1 MRPYP
6 METSKHVD
14 CCQRYEKEQS
24 LRSNPVLDWMSQ
36 HVVYDPNVM
45 ASIGTCKN
53 SQGSSNFYQN
63 SQYWLYPSY
72 AEFCRSCNVGFVGRG
87 RFEVLFFDICK
98 HQLKLNVYSK
108 KTNKGL
114 QVFNAVIRESNP
126 SKYETYPSIVEV
138 ASNPQEY
145 IPLYG
150 VDITAPTDATMDK
163 NALEM

>member
-1 MRPYP
+1 
-6 METSKHVD
+6 
-14 CCQRYEKEQS
+14 
-24 LRSNPVLDWMSQ
+24 MSQ
-36 HVVYDPNVM
+36 HVVYDPGLKT
-45 ASIGTCKN
+45 AIGTCKN
-53 SQGSSNFYQN
+53 APGSSNFYQN
-63 SQYWLYPSY
+63 NSHYLYPDY

-98 HQLKLNVYSK
+98 HQLKLNVCSK
-108 KTNKGL
+108 KTNKGFRCL
-114 QVFNAVIRESNP
+114 MQCLGNQIPA
-126 SKYETYPSIVEV
+126 KYETYPSIVEV

>member
-1 MRPYP
+1 
-6 METSKHVD
+6 
-14 CCQRYEKEQS
+14 
-24 LRSNPVLDWMSQ
+24 
-36 HVVYDPNVM
+36 
-45 ASIGTCKN
+45 
-53 SQGSSNFYQN
+53 
-63 SQYWLYPSY
+63 
-72 AEFCRSCNVGFVGRG
+72 VGRG

-98 HQLKLNVYSK
+98 HQLKLNVWSK

-114 QVFNAVIRESNP
+114 LVFNAVLRKSNP
-126 SKYETYPSIVEV
+126 TRYETYPSIVEV